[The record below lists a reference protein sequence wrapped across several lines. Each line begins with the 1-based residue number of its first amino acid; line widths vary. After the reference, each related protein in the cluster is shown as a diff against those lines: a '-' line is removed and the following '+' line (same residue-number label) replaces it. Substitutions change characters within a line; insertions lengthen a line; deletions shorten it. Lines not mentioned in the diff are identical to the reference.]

1 MSGRALKGQLTSG
14 YTGPTKRL
22 EQVAA
27 DARGG
32 SVAAVAHRRM
42 RVFLS
47 GSMPCCPQYVLEWW
61 VIGCLLVGWLLLIA
75 GARAAGAAL
84 LGSAAG
90 ALVVFFTP
98 LHSGHLESLVHNAV
112 IAASV
117 GLVVFGLAG
126 LALGA
131 DHPLGRYPIALALA
145 LATIV
150 VGTLMILRIHAEAAP
165 SCSLFTGLPVTNI
178 SSPFAA
184 SCFRGFE
191 DRWLQALLAFNV
203 AFLALLFLVQ
213 AWQATRS
220 LEKQQQD
227 DGTKVAA
234 WGR

>member
-1 MSGRALKGQLTSG
+1 ML
-14 YTGPTKRL
+14 
-22 EQVAA
+22 
-27 DARGG
+27 
-32 SVAAVAHRRM
+32 
-42 RVFLS
+42 VFLS
-47 GSMPCCPQYVLEWW
+47 DSMPCCSQYLLEWW
-61 VIGCLLVGWLLLIA
+61 VIGCLFVGWLLVLG

-84 LGSAAG
+84 VGSAAG
-90 ALVVFFTP
+90 ALVVYFTP

-131 DHPLGRYPIALALA
+131 AEPLARYPAALALA
-145 LATIV
+145 LGTVV
-150 VGTLMILRIHAEAAP
+150 VGTLMILRIHEKAAP
-165 SCSLFTGLPVTNI
+165 TCSLFTGLRVTNT

-191 DRWLQALLAFNV
+191 DPWLQALLAFNV

-213 AWQATRS
+213 AWQTTRS
-220 LEKQQQD
+220 SKKQEQED
-227 DGTKVAA
+227 ATMSAA

>member
-1 MSGRALKGQLTSG
+1 
-14 YTGPTKRL
+14 
-22 EQVAA
+22 
-27 DARGG
+27 
-32 SVAAVAHRRM
+32 
-42 RVFLS
+42 
-47 GSMPCCPQYVLEWW
+47 MPCCPQYLLEQW
-61 VIGCLLVGWLLLIA
+61 VFGCLFVGGLLLLA

-112 IAASV
+112 IGASV

-131 DHPLGRYPIALALA
+131 ADYFPVRLLQALA
-145 LATIV
+145 LATAV
-150 VGTLMILRIHAEAAP
+150 GGTLMILRIHAEAAP
-165 SCSLFTGLPVTNI
+165 TCSLITGLRVTNT

-191 DRWLQALLAFNV
+191 DPWLQALLAFNV

-213 AWQATRS
+213 ATWS
-220 LEKQQQD
+220 SKKQEQE
-227 DGTKVAA
+227 DGTISAE